1 MYSAR
6 NIPNRI
12 CKAASKKKK
21 KDLKNRLRIVHVLS
35 NMQNVAISS
44 CCFVTFCKQR
54 QRNKQ
59 RIITYAHTA
68 LCTRSRCRYSLKTNK
83 RPNNTQPNE
92 QKTNESLAEQKDDW
106 ECREHLCCETKSKHM
121 QWRPRH
127 FVSYDFEKVASAL
140 QASREKSSEKLGT
153 LSKNNLRGITLVR
166 GPIWGIHSLNLIIT
180 C

>member
-1 MYSAR
+1 MKGREVFRQPTNDKRTPQQMVKSAGKRSLLEKQLMQQRQQRRLKKDLIFQPSNLARIQIHSVCLYMYSAR

-12 CKAASKKKK
+12 CKAASSLEKT
-21 KDLKNRLRIVHVLS
+21 DLKNRLRIVHVLS

-83 RPNNTQPNE
+83 RPNNKQPNE
-92 QKTNESLAEQKDDW
+92 QKTNESLAEQKDD
-106 ECREHLCCETKSKHM
+106 
-121 QWRPRH
+121 
-127 FVSYDFEKVASAL
+127 
-140 QASREKSSEKLGT
+140 
-153 LSKNNLRGITLVR
+153 
-166 GPIWGIHSLNLIIT
+166 
-180 C
+180 